1 MTANDMKSNMTA
13 NGSALDRFLSKI
25 TADVVRAGI
34 EKVSYTDVEIDD
46 EDSLLGQLNDDLFKD
61 SVIETSVM
69 QFPDLP
75 EIKTEDISNAYV
87 RERCCIL
94 VEDTIIEVYDELRRI
109 FDLNDQKMSND
120 TESSKKQLLVLDCIK
135 DSDRLQAYFQN
146 LSLSIIQ
153 NALEKIVEDSK
164 HVEPYLVSDIKS
176 DIEIDTQQGSE
187 SNIEKNL
194 DNNIDNTARDLEI
207 NSQHENSFKIENPSM
222 RENSQVDSVV
232 QNEDSNLDSGQTGS
246 TSGSLG
252 FTTANSTMYQTTE
265 HNGSFNGQ
273 SSNEDSFFSANNSTQ
288 GNGEHTTADSAMFTT
303 ADDFK
308 ENSSIFLS
316 FDSPQDSTII
326 MESPPGR
333 IDSSDIDTTLTSGPR
348 QSTPLVD
355 DKDNN
360 HETTLSSAEA
370 SNILPEGLQHGGN
383 DAGPHQS
390 TPLKDDNHE
399 TTLSSADIL
408 SGDLQHYVTEY
419 ERTLQ
424 ELSGDESSFG
434 DPSSPRTLSRQSSAF
449 GNVTLEFD
457 TDWEASMKGMQE
469 ETGIKSRSE
478 GKN

>member
-13 NGSALDRFLSKI
+13 NLDRFLSKI